1 MIIYAAVIFFFVILE
16 VSCVKLSGAED
27 AKIRKALLGSLKR
40 FHQGQP
46 GLSLKN
52 MKESGKNELFNLPF
66 DVLSE
71 IVSAHLGDLKSLI
84 NLSRANV
91 NTCDFI
97 NHFVSSRLIKFC
109 PHFATND
116 FITNTFLYLILKE
129 HFFDSKSIHDEAF
142 HDELQILGTKY
153 FFKQLS
159 FDFIPRNIYHYVL
172 NFLHEIS
179 YGLDASIPHC
189 LHGWTIYTVRLLRK
203 HKLEKFWKYTATL
216 SKDLF
221 YWSVMLHFY
230 ENFIL
235 IDVSQNPKRVE
246 LIKKYS
252 TKYVYSMLLDEVLE
266 FIDPD
271 NLQHYI
277 YKCTSFGVDP
287 FSKFYDEY
295 LSLIQDKWACSRH
308 GKSNSVNAAKLIASE
323 KNYSTNPDF
332 YYFITRTSIDQFNI
346 SDLTRHPFQSI
357 REIAKFSSLSLAHI
371 DGFSQLIK
379 SDSLTTDQLSS
390 VLTVYNNPVIFEL
403 IVKEA
408 VLPIGIFYHDKYGDL
423 NLTFKGNYFDIII
436 DSFFDNLKSKDP
448 FIFLTISLSEL
459 KMMKSRITDKFDL
472 NKRYTFDLTI
482 EEAKQLKKS
491 NSIEF
496 ESSEDSFDEEFK
508 HLKKSSSMEF
518 KIFGRWIGKT
528 ISFKEIVNASR
539 IFGLKEIF
547 SSNADEFDDLS
558 TVDMVSEPISINS
571 RTLANFY

>member
-1 MIIYAAVIFFFVILE
+1 
-16 VSCVKLSGAED
+16 
-27 AKIRKALLGSLKR
+27 
-40 FHQGQP
+40 
-46 GLSLKN
+46 LKN
-52 MKESGKNELFNLPF
+52 TPSPLKENESGKKELFNLPF
-66 DVLSE
+66 DFLSE

-129 HFFDSKSIHDEAF
+129 HFFDSKSIHDESF

-153 FFKQLS
+153 FLKQLS

-179 YGLDASIPHC
+179 YGLDSSIPHC
-189 LHGWTIYTVRLLRK
+189 LRGWTIYTVRLLRK
-203 HKLEKFWKYTATL
+203 HKLARFWKYAATL
-216 SKDLF
+216 SKKLF
-221 YWSVMLHFY
+221 DCSEMLHFY

-246 LIKKYS
+246 LIKKYRVMF
-252 TKYVYSMLLDEVLE
+252 VYSILLDEVLE
-266 FIDPD
+266 VID
-271 NLQHYI
+271 LAGLEEYI
-277 YKCTSFGVDP
+277 LFCTIFGVDP
-287 FSKFYDEY
+287 YPKFFDEY
-295 LSLIQDKWACSRH
+295 LSLIQNKSSFLH
-308 GKSNSVNAAKLIASE
+308 GKSNSVNGANLIVSE
-323 KNYSTNPDF
+323 KNSTKKVDF
-332 YYFITRTSIDQFNI
+332 YHFITRTSIDQFNT
-346 SDLTRHPFQSI
+346 SDLMEDPFETI
-357 REIAKFSSLSLAHI
+357 REIAKFNSLSLAHI
-371 DGFSQLIK
+371 DGLSQLIK

-408 VLPIGIFYHDKYGDL
+408 VLPISIFYHDKYG
-423 NLTFKGNYFDIII
+423 NLSWTCGHQCIYDKFVDC
-436 DSFFDNLKSKDP
+436 FFDNMKSKDP

-459 KMMKSRITDKFDL
+459 QKMKSRITDKFDL

-491 NSIEF
+491 SSI
-496 ESSEDSFDEEFK
+496 
-508 HLKKSSSMEF
+508 EF

-528 ISFKEIVNASR
+528 MSFKEIVNASR
-539 IFGLKEIF
+539 IFGLKKIF
-547 SSNADEFDDLS
+547 SSNSDEFDDLS